1 MYKAFVGYQIDDNEN
16 AVFDMSAEFESKS
29 EAEDWVEFM
38 LNMNGEYDFATIE
51 EAEDNFE
58 AQVDEFEAQEEA
70 RLELGI
76 PKGIF

>member
-38 LNMNGEYDFATIE
+38 LNMDAEYDFATIE
-51 EAEDNFE
+51 EVADDFE
-58 AQVDEFEAQEEA
+58 TQVAEFEAQEEA

>member
-29 EAEDWVEFM
+29 EAQDWVEFM
-38 LNMNGEYDFATIE
+38 LNMNGEYDFATVE
-51 EAEDNFE
+51 EVADNFE
-58 AQVDEFEAQEEA
+58 AQVAEFEAQEEA

>member
-16 AVFDMSAEFESKS
+16 AVFDISAEFESKS

-38 LNMNGEYDFATIE
+38 LNMDGEYDFATIE
-51 EAEDNFE
+51 EVADDFK

-70 RLELGI
+70 RLKLGI

>member
-16 AVFDMSAEFESKS
+16 AVYAEFSFFESKS

-38 LNMNGEYDFATIE
+38 LNMDGEYDFATIE
-51 EAEDNFE
+51 EVADDFE

>member
-38 LNMNGEYDFATIE
+38 LNMDGEYDFATIE
-51 EAEDNFE
+51 EVADDFK

-70 RLELGI
+70 RLKLGI